1 MSMQSQKCIVVA
13 WHDRTARDLLLARRQ
28 KNLTYDSA
36 STSNSGRATRFYMAS
51 GRLRLNRSG
60 SQLQLP
66 PAKSLHIT
74 DDLDIL
80 PPIESTS
87 HWILNDKIVVEQ
99 RRQAGC
105 STGNGY
111 SVCDAD
117 GNIAASMDSS
127 SLKASDVIVISS
139 SEDRASDCSFISEGE
154 CVAHDAVLP
163 LLDSECKQQT
173 PIAVAVT
180 ARLDDDFSDEQIYT
194 FGEEEEFLSQ
204 AAVAKW
210 QKVTGSADKDRA
222 EPESILEDISCGTC
236 SPPVQELMAFLSLHN
251 LNSLLPTL
259 LAHEVVSIS
268 CMCILTHNDIV

>member
-1 MSMQSQKCIVVA
+1 
-13 WHDRTARDLLLARRQ
+13 
-28 KNLTYDSA
+28 
-36 STSNSGRATRFYMAS
+36 MAS
-51 GRLRLNRSG
+51 GRLRLSRPG

-74 DDLDIL
+74 DELDIL
-80 PPIESTS
+80 PPLETTS

-99 RRQAGC
+99 QRQAGRSTSNGC
-105 STGNGY
+105 SGCDVAGN
-111 SVCDAD
+111 V
-117 GNIAASMDSS
+117 AAPMDSS

-154 CVAHDAVLP
+154 CVAHNSVLP
-163 LLDSECKQQT
+163 SLDSECKQQT

-210 QKVTGSADKDRA
+210 QTVTGCADKDRA
-222 EPESILEDISCGTC
+222 EPESILDDISCGTC

-251 LNSLLPTL
+251 LNTLLPTL
-259 LAHEVVSIS
+259 LAHEVVAIS